1 MNKNKKLVVSIA
13 VVLLLIVIISKF
25 SSYTSTQTIDIRKIT
40 IQEKLFEKQF
50 KEASYFAN
58 GKIIIEGKSDSS
70 NSSNIKT
77 EIIFKYSDNI
87 DVSMGKFV
95 PFYKNVEYTDNV
107 TYKWVAKS
115 SNGNEQTKFGQIS
128 LSGIYIIKGFI
139 SSTST
144 EKMIKKAV
152 QSSIEKEI
160 EKEAK
165 KALNLKTSSFS
176 TSIKIH
182 TNL

>member
-13 VVLLLIVIISKF
+13 VVLLLIVIISNF
-25 SSYTSTQTIDIRKIT
+25 SSFTSTHTTEISKIT
-40 IQEKLFEKQF
+40 IHEKQFEKQF

-58 GKIIIEGKSDSS
+58 GKIIMENKSDSS

-77 EIIFKYSDNI
+77 EIIFKYSDNFN
-87 DVSMGKFV
+87 VSKGKYV
-95 PFYKNVEYTDNV
+95 PYYKNVEYADEV
-107 TYKWVAKS
+107 YYKWVAKS
-115 SNGNEQTKFGQIS
+115 SNGNEQTKYGQIS
-128 LSGIYIIKGFI
+128 LSGIYVIQGFI
-139 SSTST
+139 SSTSA
-144 EKMIKKAV
+144 EKNIKKTV
-152 QSSIEKEI
+152 RSSIEKEI

-165 KALNLKTSSFS
+165 KALNLKTSTFS